1 MRPIAPRNLGVVSST
16 RKSAVKAEAR
26 APRKRAVVRTVQKPV
41 VRAGARATQPTS
53 ARPVSARNLG
63 AVPSEQKPVID
74 VEALVRPTIKKP
86 FIPLWFLNDRYEAKV
101 AAAVKAATARA
112 SEAGEMTDRMYAS
125 ALHRTPSSAEVL
137 QVKRI
142 AERMAVEGASMSD
155 IAKYLDE
162 KLDALPEVIALR
174 AGTES
179 LRDVTRELLGRPAQ
193 PREVAENREFVRELY
208 MQHKSADEVK
218 AALTAKIQSGAEY
231 RKLHAADHVTAQY
244 AAVLQRAPSQAELDS
259 GVAQVRALIDQGVS
273 DADLDAQLANGLR
286 GTMEFS
292 ERFGTMAALAAKS
305 WQVEAEMPGSG
316 WCAAAV
322 ERSIE
327 RVMGFPV
334 WGNANDLDS
343 NLPGTGR
350 FQQVNMSLEEALRH
364 PGLILVWER
373 SNGSAAG
380 RTYGHTAITTGDGL
394 SSNSDYHEANTLAAG
409 ANREGLTVWMP
420 IG

>member
-1 MRPIAPRNLGVVSST
+1 
-16 RKSAVKAEAR
+16 VK
-26 APRKRAVVRTVQKPV
+26 T
-41 VRAGARATQPTS
+41 
-53 ARPVSARNLG
+53 ARPVAPGNQG
-63 AVPSEQKPVID
+63 VVTPGQKPVID

-101 AAAVKAATARA
+101 AAAVKDATARA
-112 SEAGEMTDRMYAS
+112 SEAGKLTDRAFTE
-125 ALHRTPSSAEVL
+125 ALQRAPTSAEML
-137 QVKRI
+137 HVKRI
-142 AERMAVEGASMSD
+142 AERMAVEGTPMSE
-155 IAKYLDE
+155 IAQYLDE
-162 KLDALPEVIALR
+162 KTQALPEVVALK
-174 AGTES
+174 AGAQTLKE
-179 LRDVTRELLGRPAQ
+179 VTRELLDRALTPQ
-193 PREVAENREFVRELY
+193 ELAENREVVRALY
-208 MQHKSADEVK
+208 LQHKTPDEVK
-218 AALTAKIQSGAEY
+218 AAITTKIQSGAEY

-259 GVAQVRALIDQGVS
+259 SVAHVRDLIDQGAS
-273 DADLDAQLANGLR
+273 DADLDANLANSLR

-292 ERFGTMAALAAKS
+292 ERFGTMHALAVKS

-316 WCAAAV
+316 LCAAAV
-322 ERSIE
+322 ERSIQ

-343 NLPGTGR
+343 SLPRTGR
-350 FQQVNMSLEEALRH
+350 FQQVNMSLAEALQH

-380 RTYGHTAITTGDGL
+380 RKYGHTAITTGDGR

-409 ANREGLTVWMP
+409 NNRTGLTVWMP